1 MADAGPSSGSEQNRL
16 CVFPPLRC
24 LGEQQ
29 AAAHGVKSSAPP
41 AESGGVA
48 MTPTYVDSPRKV
60 KEPLDG
66 QGASVCTQGLA
77 VEGSTQPSEP
87 EPSVLRNW

>member
-1 MADAGPSSGSEQNRL
+1 MADADPSLGSEQNRL

-41 AESGGVA
+41 AESGTVA

-60 KEPLDG
+60 KETLGWAGGRRVHLGPRRG
-66 QGASVCTQGLA
+66 
-77 VEGSTQPSEP
+77 
-87 EPSVLRNW
+87 R

>member
-1 MADAGPSSGSEQNRL
+1 MADAGPCSGSEQNRL

-29 AAAHGVKSSAPP
+29 AAAHGVKSSALP

-60 KEPLDG
+60 KEPLGWAGG
-66 QGASVCTQGLA
+66 QPVHSGPRRG
-77 VEGSTQPSEP
+77 
-87 EPSVLRNW
+87 R